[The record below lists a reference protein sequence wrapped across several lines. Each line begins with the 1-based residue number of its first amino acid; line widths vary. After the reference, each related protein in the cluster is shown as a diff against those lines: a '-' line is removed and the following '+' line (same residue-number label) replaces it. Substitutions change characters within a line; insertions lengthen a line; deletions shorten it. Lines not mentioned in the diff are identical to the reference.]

1 MYMSLI
7 NKYLNFWM
15 VCTSKQWSYALGF
28 TSRYRNLKILI
39 KYGIQKRDSLKSSHL
54 RSPNKFCLGVD
65 VRDNLENFWINYDLF
80 DPKKTRRSADRSPLL
95 IDWLL
100 INWWS
105 HQTRL
110 LMFLFPLVAPNTP
123 ISFPRALCRQLL
135 VRFEYKVEN
144 YSFFALRLL
153 YQLFP
158 LRKYS
163 GEIFS

>member
-28 TSRYRNLKILI
+28 TSRYRNLKISNQVWNPKTWFSEIFPLEVPQQI
-39 KYGIQKRDSLKSSHL
+39 LSRSGRPRQPGEFLNQL
-54 RSPNKFCLGVD
+54 RSI
-65 VRDNLENFWINYDLF
+65 W
-80 DPKKTRRSADRSPLL
+80 PKKTPRRSADRRPLL

-105 HQTRL
+105 HQTQL
-110 LMFLFPLVAPNTP
+110 LMFLFPFVAPKTLR
-123 ISFPRALCRQLL
+123 SFPRALCRQLL

-144 YSFFALRLL
+144 YSFFALLL
-153 YQLFP
+153 L
-158 LRKYS
+158 
-163 GEIFS
+163 